1 MAKGDNLDMSR
12 HSVSVLEP
20 LDALEIA
27 MAASSIDKAWEEIQ
41 PRLASAGFENCALAV
56 ARRSIEAPVG
66 HPDTRFWGTFVSDR
80 FLIEMAAN
88 PDVQR
93 LSPPLQMLRRSARP
107 IALFGDEVR
116 VKESD
121 ENGRTYN
128 KMMKEYGIVGRAI
141 APFHAP
147 AADCMMAVGWWD
159 FNDAVRAQAHWEEA
173 GGAFCLA
180 ATYFCQGILDAFNPL
195 EHPVEKL
202 SVREKECL
210 LWAALGRRT
219 GEIADL
225 LGLADTTVN
234 EYLNRA
240 MKKLGAKTRSEAC
253 TRAVISGILKP

>member
-1 MAKGDNLDMSR
+1 MAKGDNPDISSQSLTP
-12 HSVSVLEP
+12 LEP
-20 LDALEIA
+20 LDALELA
-27 MAASSIDKAWEEIQ
+27 MAATSIEQAWEEMQ
-41 PRLASAGFENCALAV
+41 GRLAAAGFENCALAI
-56 ARRSIEAPVG
+56 ARRSAEAPIG

-80 FLIEMAAN
+80 FLIEMAAK
-88 PDVQR
+88 PEVQR

-116 VKESD
+116 VPEKD
-121 ENGRTYN
+121 DNARAYN
-128 KMMKEYGIVGRAI
+128 SMMKAHGIVGRAI
-141 APFHAP
+141 ASFHAP
-147 AADCMMAVGWWD
+147 SADCLMAVGWWD
-159 FNDAVRAQAHWEEA
+159 FDDAQRAQTHWEQA

-195 EHPVEKL
+195 ERPVEKL

-253 TRAVISGILKP
+253 TRAVICGILKP